1 MQATRGERKH
11 SSFSFLT
18 SAVDG
23 VSGQRHAPAALYPRE
38 RNPGTH
44 WIGGC
49 VGLRVGLDTEDSRQI
64 LCLCQGQNP
73 DRSVVQSVVKHY
85 TD

>member
-1 MQATRGERKH
+1 MQATRRERKY

-23 VSGQRHAPAALYPRE
+23 VSGQRHAQAALYPRE

-44 WIGGC
+44 W

-73 DRSVVQSVVKHY
+73 HRSVVQSVVKHY